1 MPEIATIGVSRMI
14 PRIREIK
21 TMDKYKLYVIFDS
34 DEHVIYDVE
43 DDINTIDDFSLLK
56 SESGLFENVALDPSR
71 TCVYW
76 TDRIDLASDTI
87 LEFGKRV

>member
-1 MPEIATIGVSRMI
+1 MI

-21 TMDKYKLYVIFDS
+21 SMDKYKLYVIFDS

-56 SESGLFENVALDPSR
+56 SESGLFENVALDSSR

-76 TDRIDLASDTI
+76 TDRVDLASDTI